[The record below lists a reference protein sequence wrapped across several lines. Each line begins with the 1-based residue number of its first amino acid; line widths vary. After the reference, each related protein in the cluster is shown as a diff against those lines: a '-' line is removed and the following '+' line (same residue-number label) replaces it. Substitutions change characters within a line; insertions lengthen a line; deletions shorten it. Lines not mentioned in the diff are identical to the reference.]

1 MSDAEAAAVHA
12 ARIAHFMGMLHYE
25 SEANLLV
32 LRSLD
37 DIAAP
42 RKEDPAFGRALGI
55 FAHMQIA
62 RRVWLGRLENN
73 PHKPDEWFPRWN
85 TDRLRFEARDLN
97 RLWESYLH
105 HLPVGGLDVELQYSS
120 SDGRAFTSKVSD
132 ILTHVFNHSTYHR
145 GQIAMLVTE
154 CGGQR
159 AVTDFIAITRQSGPT
174 A

>member
-1 MSDAEAAAVHA
+1 MSEADAPAHA
-12 ARIAHFMGMLHYE
+12 ARIAHFHAMLRYE

-37 DIAAP
+37 EIAAP

-62 RRVWLGRLENN
+62 RRVWLGRLESN

-105 HLPVGGLDVELQYSS
+105 HLPAGGLDATLDYTSS
-120 SDGRAFTSKVSD
+120 EGKGFTSTVSD

-159 AVTDFIAITRQSGPT
+159 AVTDYIVFTRQGE
-174 A
+174 